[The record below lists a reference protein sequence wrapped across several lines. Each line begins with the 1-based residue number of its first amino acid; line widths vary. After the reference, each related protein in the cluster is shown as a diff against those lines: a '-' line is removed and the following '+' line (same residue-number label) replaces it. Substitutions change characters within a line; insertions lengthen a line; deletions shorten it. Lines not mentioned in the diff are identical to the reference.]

1 MKRVISKQQPS
12 EEKRARVVVNLS
24 RAVFR
29 SIIAESRKK
38 GRTPVEE
45 MAHRLE
51 VPYSIN
57 GDLAATSGS
66 DEHALNLG
74 PLRGKRPGGTVWPM
88 SERLV
93 FQMPLELKCVVLR
106 IAREQRLSQS
116 HLALAIVQ
124 AALRDEAWLSEVIA
138 TAKQELKRR

>member
-1 MKRVISKQQPS
+1 MKRVLSKQQPS
-12 EEKRARVVVNLS
+12 ENKRARVVVNLS

-29 SIIAESRKK
+29 AIIAEARKT

-51 VPYSIN
+51 LPYSVN
-57 GDLAATSGS
+57 GELAATNGS
-66 DEHALNLG
+66 DELSIDLT
-74 PLRGKRPGGTVWPM
+74 PLRGKRPGGMVWPM

-93 FQMPLELKCVVLR
+93 FSMPLELKCVVLR

-124 AALRDEAWLSEVIA
+124 AALADEAWLASVIA
-138 TAKQELKRR
+138 SAKHELKRD